1 MLHHRCWRCWRCWPL
16 SGRPRIGNLNPLFAS
31 FFLPRTLWAHQRV
44 VKHESLVKTP
54 LSIKAAATMGAVF
67 GIDVED
73 ALEQARPVHAR
84 RRAVP
89 MFVCGLACLL
99 RWTRHDRG
107 SRALARAVNRGAGF
121 QQKLKNQRPRAAGAG
136 EGLRVIMRLLT
147 CYDDRPDPVTLPRA
161 VAVAVAVA
169 HMEDESSGGQIGNLN
184 ATFDCRQ
191 RYRQSA
197 NRSIARCF
205 LKTPLSSGFF
215 VPASTRGG

>member
-1 MLHHRCWRCWRCWPL
+1 M
-16 SGRPRIGNLNPLFAS
+16 
-31 FFLPRTLWAHQRV
+31 
-44 VKHESLVKTP
+44 KTP
-54 LSIKAAATMGAVF
+54 LSIKAAATMGAAF